1 MAHNFVKKS
10 GMMVSEITLFN
21 TLRIKLGD
29 QDAQL
34 VVEGIKTT
42 VMEEL
47 NHKKDVLAT
56 KNDVFVLQND
66 MEKVKAELLVIKWM
80 LSFVLAGMLS
90 LIFKSFS

>member
-1 MAHNFVKKS
+1 MI
-10 GMMVSEITLFN
+10 VSEITLFN

-42 VMEEL
+42 VMDEL

-56 KNDVFVLQND
+56 KIDVFVLQND

>member
-1 MAHNFVKKS
+1 
-10 GMMVSEITLFN
+10 MMVSEITLFN

-80 LSFVLAGMLS
+80 LGFVLAGMLS